1 MEREGWDSG
10 MKELLADFKVA
21 YATTE
26 PRLRVDVRMFS
37 LYLIWMSTR
46 GCRLCSA
53 ALFGTVRWLRWCGF
67 ELFKVLKSLVSLA
80 VRLPR
85 KDAAAGSKG
94 CSEMRSSPKGAALSP
109 CRCPPSLSSQFVA
122 LTLRQPPLLLPPPY
136 LSLTPPPL

>member
-46 GCRLCSA
+46 GCRLWSA
-53 ALFGTVRWLRWCGF
+53 ALFWHSRCLSWLRWCGC

-85 KDAAAGSKG
+85 KDAAAGSPASKG
-94 CSEMRSSPKGAALSP
+94 CSEM
-109 CRCPPSLSSQFVA
+109 
-122 LTLRQPPLLLPPPY
+122 
-136 LSLTPPPL
+136 